1 MRRTGNADVQARRP
15 LAQQTIQCNTHHE
28 ISSAAQATRS
38 DARDQDLVG
47 RFKERTAVREPLE
60 DDGNRIVTGRS
71 RGNRACDRRFARRRA
86 GAGDEHRRNGMTHR
100 RAGWERVLPAPIR
113 WDRGRCVVVERLTN
127 PSEQGMRPPDAATK
141 TVRQYGEE
149 LQRSYGGFVRHSYPP
164 RLPSLPGSTPSCF
177 SLRYRWVRSRPVFS
191 ATRVMLPPSR
201 PRWCSKYMRSK
212 ASRAS
217 RSGRSKDSV

>member
-1 MRRTGNADVQARRP
+1 MRRAGNADVQARRP

-47 RFKERTAVREPLE
+47 SFKDRTAVREPLE

-71 RGNRACDRRFARRRA
+71 GGNRACDRRFARRRA
-86 GAGDEHRRNGMTHR
+86 GAGDEHRRNGMTQR
-100 RAGWERVLPAPIR
+100 RAGWERVLPALFAESGPA
-113 WDRGRCVVVERLTN
+113 RGHRAPKK
-127 PSEQGMRPPDAATK
+127 PSEQGAATK

-149 LQRSYGGFVRHSYPP
+149 LQRSYGGFVRHSHPP

-201 PRWCSKYMRSK
+201 PKWCSKYMRSK